1 MGYYNSFVVKIWTED
16 GRNLTRGYVQHVG
29 TQESIHFADL
39 KKMTDFMLSHLD
51 WHVNGEMADEA
62 SDFLA
67 NRRGGK

>member
-39 KKMTDFMLSHLD
+39 K
-51 WHVNGEMADEA
+51 
-62 SDFLA
+62 
-67 NRRGGK
+67 R